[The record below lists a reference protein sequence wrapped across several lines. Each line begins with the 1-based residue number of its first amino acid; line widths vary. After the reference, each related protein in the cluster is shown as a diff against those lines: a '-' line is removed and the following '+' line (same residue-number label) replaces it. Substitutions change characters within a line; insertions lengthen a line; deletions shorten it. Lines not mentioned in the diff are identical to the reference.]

1 MNPDSVA
8 TLRLRVL
15 FYPDW
20 FAPTVAISV
29 YSTPNRK
36 TIAPTVHSLHL
47 SPPTYRTT
55 SNILAPTRRVPACL
69 IFETLIF
76 RRGARPNRFPT
87 PESNPQSSTLP
98 HRTSQ
103 RQMPPPALA
112 HDLTP
117 AEIAALIGPDNH
129 PHPLSA
135 AELESLMAPL
145 TDEQLEEVLNLLGL
159 DSLARQFPPALLK
172 LMRVAKHVA
181 SARPPEYDD
190 EIDTITR
197 NFDLVGFASVG
208 PIYANTA
215 AAGRSYIVNSP
226 AKAGRTISWLEA
238 GALTQGI
245 RGASVHGTGSRRRG
259 RKKSGAYVVFYGGT
273 IAVFDSWDQVQPAI
287 TGHGVAIH
295 SGFPSIPAAHAALEY
310 ARSKGWT
317 GDSTPPPASPSPST
331 TYAENPLNAG
341 SEGLWYVVCRGV
353 QPGVYRSHLEC
364 SLNITG
370 VKGNLFASFET
381 LEEAE
386 TAFRRRCQ
394 VQLGAEDF
402 SREAAVDRVNN
413 CLPPRFDVVL

>member
-1 MNPDSVA
+1 M
-8 TLRLRVL
+8 TLL
-15 FYPDW
+15 
-20 FAPTVAISV
+20 
-29 YSTPNRK
+29 
-36 TIAPTVHSLHL
+36 
-47 SPPTYRTT
+47 
-55 SNILAPTRRVPACL
+55 
-69 IFETLIF
+69 
-76 RRGARPNRFPT
+76 
-87 PESNPQSSTLP
+87 
-98 HRTSQ
+98 
-103 RQMPPPALA
+103 
-112 HDLTP
+112 P

-197 NFDLVGFASVG
+197 NFDLVGFASALGIDREPATPPPSSPEPPQTPVRLRVAQSA
-208 PIYANTA
+208 PSTPNTA

-386 TAFRRRCQ
+386 TAFAGVVKSNLVRKI
-394 VQLGAEDF
+394 
-402 SREAAVDRVNN
+402 SRAKP
-413 CLPPRFDVVL
+413 L